1 MIDTS
6 RIQLKSLMNFMK
18 ALGYEYSA
26 HPTEKFFYTNDPN
39 LKEIANISFNTAV
52 KLHNGYYTEWNV
64 IEWASKG
71 NLHSAGFGFKSPFN
85 KFGRYKIHVAL
96 NSRIIHRVKLQYS
109 KKKRVITTQSNMI
122 KFICQTYVK
131 EFLGEDYV

>member
-52 KLHNGYYTEWNV
+52 KLHNGAYIDWCRE
-64 IEWASKG
+64 E
-71 NLHSAGFGFKSPFN
+71 FGRPFN
-85 KFGRYKIHVAL
+85 KFTPYQLHVAL
-96 NSRIIHRVKLQYS
+96 ASKIIYCVKLQYS
-109 KKKRVITTQSNMI
+109 KKKRIIMTQSCMV
-122 KFICQTYVK
+122 KFISERYVK
-131 EFLGEDYV
+131 EFLGEDCV

>member
-26 HPTEKFFYTNDPN
+26 HPTEKFFYTNHSD
-39 LKEIANISFNTAV
+39 LKEIANVSFNTAV
-52 KLHNGYYTEWNV
+52 KLHNGYYIDWCD
-64 IEWASKG
+64 G
-71 NLHSAGFGFKSPFN
+71 GFNGPFV
-85 KFGRYKIHVAL
+85 KFTPYQLHVAL
-96 NSRIIHRVKLQYS
+96 ASKIVCKVKLQYS
-109 KKKRVITTQSNMI
+109 KKKRVILTQSHMI
-122 KFICQTYVK
+122 RFRYPDYVK

>member
-52 KLHNGYYTEWNV
+52 KLHNGYFVEWNV
-64 IEWASKG
+64 MELMKMPLSP
-71 NLHSAGFGFKSPFN
+71 SAGFRFKSPFN

-131 EFLGEDYV
+131 EFLGDDYV

>member
-52 KLHNGYYTEWNV
+52 KLHNGSCGV
-64 IEWASKG
+64 
-71 NLHSAGFGFKSPFN
+71 
-85 KFGRYKIHVAL
+85 YKILGKFTPYQLNVAF
-96 NSRIIHRVKLQYS
+96 SSKIVYKVKLQYS
-109 KKKRVITTQSNMI
+109 KKKRVILTQSHMVR
-122 KFICQTYVK
+122 FFFEDYVK

>member
-52 KLHNGYYTEWNV
+52 KLHN
-64 IEWASKG
+64 ASG
-71 NLHSAGFGFKSPFN
+71 GVRDWSGFKYFKYPFN
-85 KFGRYKIHVAL
+85 KFTPYQLHVAFASKIVY
-96 NSRIIHRVKLQYS
+96 NVKLQFS
-109 KKKRVITTQSNMI
+109 KKKRIIVTQSQMVRF
-122 KFICQTYVK
+122 KFDEYVK

>member
-26 HPTEKFFYTNDPN
+26 HPTEKFFYTNHPN

-52 KLHNGYYTEWNV
+52 KLHNGTLRDWSGHKY
-64 IEWASKG
+64 
-71 NLHSAGFGFKSPFN
+71 FKYPFN
-85 KFGRYKIHVAL
+85 KFTPYQLHVAFASKIVY
-96 NSRIIHRVKLQYS
+96 NVKLQYS
-109 KKKRVITTQSNMI
+109 KKNRIILTQSHVV
-122 KFICQTYVK
+122 KFKFEDYVK
-131 EFLGEDYV
+131 EFLGDDYV